1 MRENFDDELARV
13 TSCLITMAK
22 AVREAMRQAGA
33 ALLTADY
40 TLAQQV
46 AVNDAEV
53 DVLYR
58 VVDDRVFHLLAHQRP
73 TADELRSTLTALQAA
88 ADLERMGDLA
98 VHVARAALRR
108 YPATAVGPELT
119 ELFRAMSSTAD
130 RLAGKIVL
138 ALSDQDEVL
147 AGQLDGDDD
156 AMDQLHRQLF
166 GVMLRPDWPLGVEA
180 AVDGALLGRY
190 YERYA
195 DHAVNVGQHV
205 LLLGTGKTAGAPGS
219 V

>member
-1 MRENFDDELARV
+1 MREKFHDELTPI

-22 AVREAMRQAGA
+22 AVREAMRQASA

-46 AVNDAEV
+46 AVSDAEV
-53 DVLYR
+53 DVLGR
-58 VVDDRVFHLLAHQRP
+58 VVGDRVFHLIGRHP
-73 TADELRSTLTALQAA
+73 GGDDLRSALTALQAA

-98 VHVARAALRR
+98 VLVARAVLRR
-108 YPATAVGPELT
+108 YPSTAVGPELT
-119 ELFRAMSSTAD
+119 ELFRAMSAAAD
-130 RLAGKIVL
+130 RVAGKIVL
-138 ALSDQDEVL
+138 ALSDRDEVL

-156 AMDQLHRQLF
+156 AMDLLHRQLF
-166 GVMLRPDWPLGVEA
+166 EVMLSSEWPLGVEA

-195 DHAVNVGQHV
+195 DHAVNVGRHV
-205 LLLGTGKTAGAPGS
+205 LLLVPAKTD
-219 V
+219 